1 MYKEVDKLCL
11 MLENNRDACLE
22 NGEISF
28 SRVNSNDI
36 LNIHYYNPNL
46 YDCEIATLWRNEDV
60 ALKIWNNVFCGDFF
74 ELKHPVRN
82 EIKTRAVY
90 SLMDSAKNAIF
101 FIDKNGNNPWIC
113 VNFFGFAHM
122 MFVDGHFF
130 TPDQNVI
137 SMPFID
143 FKYIRRQLVNT
154 AFNLLKYKKEL
165 FYKDSHFYI
174 NLSWD
179 RPFHHVLDNL
189 TAVFALELTKSS
201 NFFGKNFWMPKITSD
216 ELPNR
221 IPIVP
226 RLNRYFAYKFLND
239 TKQWIYNDSLKDCR
253 ISNDES
259 SLKIWLGIP
268 GERRTWLTQL
278 EGIPSILKNIA
289 KYFPKI
295 KVYVDGMTA
304 YDGER
309 IEVAD
314 NLKAFKAIKAEVD
327 KLDLD
332 IDMESL
338 SGYDYRNKICY
349 CSTCDIAISDLAT
362 TALTP
367 FLFCKK
373 PGVAFYQEARF
384 FDEGLN
390 YQKNIKSLYV
400 LNKEFLITTNVK
412 NILIKDFHIPWQHLY
427 NLAAQSLEEI
437 KGIKMHRLD
446 VPPVELV
453 AKQYD
458 LEQEL
463 GIKIPIESI
472 ALFDEVKQE
481 LNKISKEQ
489 KSNKELLESIALFDE
504 VKQELNKISKEQ
516 GVNKELLTQIISSS
530 MILQNYVNNKNLQ
543 DQSIINQNKNLIAE
557 LLYCKEQNSI
567 LEQKLAPK
575 AKSRIHNQLSYKLGQ
590 AMIANSKSIWGY
602 IRMPYVLSYIKD
614 MHKKEQ
620 IAYNEKIKAN
630 PSLKLPPLESYPD
643 YKEALK
649 EKECLTYKLGEA
661 MIKAD
666 KSPLKLGYLSLW
678 FKCKNIQKEFKKR

>member
-11 MLENNRDACLE
+11 MLENNRDVCLE
-22 NGEISF
+22 NGKISF
-28 SRVNSNDI
+28 NRVNSNDI

-122 MFVDGHFF
+122 MFVDGHFL

-143 FKYIRRQLVNT
+143 FKHIRIQLVNT

-174 NLSWD
+174 NLSWE
-179 RPFHHVLDNL
+179 RPFHHILDNL
-189 TAVFALELTKSS
+189 TAVFALELTESS

-221 IPIVP
+221 IPIVT
-226 RLNRYFAYKFLND
+226 RLNRYFAHKFLND

-253 ISNDES
+253 SSNDES

-278 EGIPSILKNIA
+278 EGIPNILKNIA

-304 YDGER
+304 YNGER
-309 IEVAD
+309 IEVTD
-314 NLKAFKAIKAEVD
+314 NLKAFTAIKAEVD
-327 KLDLD
+327 KLNLD

-338 SGYDYRNKICY
+338 SGYDYRSKICY
-349 CSTCDIAISDLAT
+349 CSTCDIAISDVGT
-362 TALTP
+362 TAVVP
-367 FLFCKK
+367 FEVCKK
-373 PGVAFYQEARF
+373 PGVIF
-384 FDEGLN
+384 FASEN
-390 YQKNIKSLYV
+390 YAKEHIKQIKNQIPSILVIDVSFLKSIA
-400 LNKEFLITTNVK
+400 NKENALFGFN
-412 NILIKDFHIPWQHLY
+412 FHIPWQHLY

-458 LEQEL
+458 LEKEL
-463 GIKIPIESI
+463 NIKIPIESI

-481 LNKISKEQ
+481 LNKLSKEQ
-489 KSNKELLESIALFDE
+489 KS
-504 VKQELNKISKEQ
+504 
-516 GVNKELLTQIISSS
+516 NKELLTQIISSS
-530 MILQNYVNNKNLQ
+530 MILQNYVNKKNLQ
-543 DQSIINQNKNLIAE
+543 DQSIINQNKNLIAK
-557 LLYCKEQNSI
+557 LIYCKEQNLI

-614 MHKKEQ
+614 MHQKEQ
-620 IAYNEKIKAN
+620 KAYNKKIKAN

-661 MIKAD
+661 MIEAD

-678 FKCKNIQKEFKKR
+678 FKCKKIQKEFKKR

>member
-90 SLMDSAKNAIF
+90 SLMDSNKNVIF

-143 FKYIRRQLVNT
+143 FKYIRIQLVNM

-174 NLSWD
+174 NLSWH
-179 RPFHHVLDNL
+179 RPFHHILDDL

-201 NFFGKNFWMPKITSD
+201 NLFGKNFWMPKITSG

-226 RLNRYFAYKFLND
+226 RLNRYFAHKFLND

-253 ISNDES
+253 SSNDES

-289 KYFPKI
+289 RYFPKI

-314 NLKAFKAIKAEVD
+314 NLKAFESIKAEVD
-327 KLDLD
+327 KLNLD

-338 SGYDYRNKICY
+338 SGYDYRSKICY
-349 CSTCDIAISDLAT
+349 CSTCDIAISDVGT
-362 TALTP
+362 TALVP
-367 FLFCKK
+367 FEVCKK
-373 PGVAFYQEARF
+373 PGVIF
-384 FDEGLN
+384 FASEI
-390 YQKNIKSLYV
+390 YA
-400 LNKEFLITTNVK
+400 KE
-412 NILIKDFHIPWQHLY
+412 
-427 NLAAQSLEEI
+427 
-437 KGIKMHRLD
+437 
-446 VPPVELV
+446 
-453 AKQYD
+453 
-458 LEQEL
+458 
-463 GIKIPIESI
+463 
-472 ALFDEVKQE
+472 
-481 LNKISKEQ
+481 
-489 KSNKELLESIALFDE
+489 
-504 VKQELNKISKEQ
+504 
-516 GVNKELLTQIISSS
+516 
-530 MILQNYVNNKNLQ
+530 
-543 DQSIINQNKNLIAE
+543 
-557 LLYCKEQNSI
+557 
-567 LEQKLAPK
+567 
-575 AKSRIHNQLSYKLGQ
+575 
-590 AMIANSKSIWGY
+590 
-602 IRMPYVLSYIKD
+602 YIK
-614 MHKKEQ
+614 
-620 IAYNEKIKAN
+620 
-630 PSLKLPPLESYPD
+630 
-643 YKEALK
+643 
-649 EKECLTYKLGEA
+649 
-661 MIKAD
+661 
-666 KSPLKLGYLSLW
+666 
-678 FKCKNIQKEFKKR
+678 

>member
-1 MYKEVDKLCL
+1 MSKEIKEFID
-11 MLENNRDACLE
+11 
-22 NGEISF
+22 S
-28 SRVNSNDI
+28 
-36 LNIHYYNPNL
+36 
-46 YDCEIATLWRNEDV
+46 
-60 ALKIWNNVFCGDFF
+60 
-74 ELKHPVRN
+74 LKHINNFEHIDGYDFNKYPCEMSLIKEMLAKVDYQGILDFWKN
-82 EIKTRAVY
+82 KISNSYGANFEIKHPLYTNVITRAVY
-90 SLMDSAKNAIF
+90 NINYVKMINYIF
-101 FIDKNGNNPWIC
+101 FIDKDNKFPWIMAQMSHIAQVIILPGKIIYIQDFWGNKVC
-113 VNFFGFAHM
+113 DWCKVRGNIFTSIDISKLTYKNIPWGFTLFNCRPM
-122 MFVDGHFF
+122 HFF
-130 TPDQNVI
+130 YYQYFTFMDIIKKQNI
-137 SMPFID
+137 KFIAND
-143 FKYIRRQLVNT
+143 ASFFKP
-154 AFNLLKYKKEL
+154 FNLEKQDVVG
-165 FYKDSHFYI
+165 F
-174 NLSWD
+174 
-179 RPFHHVLDNL
+179 
-189 TAVFALELTKSS
+189 
-201 NFFGKNFWMPKITSD
+201 MPNI
-216 ELPNR
+216 
-221 IPIVP
+221 IPIDTTFGGF
-226 RLNRYFAYKFLND
+226 LSDKANYF
-239 TKQWIYNDSLKDCR
+239 LKEIVNESIR
-253 ISNDES
+253 TLGVLSNTHNHD
-259 SLKIWLGIP
+259 LTIWLGIP

-289 KYFPKI
+289 RYFPKI

-304 YDGER
+304 HDGER
-309 IEVAD
+309 IEVTD
-314 NLKAFKAIKAEVD
+314 NLKAFTAIKAEVD
-327 KLDLD
+327 KLNLD

-338 SGYDYRNKICY
+338 SGYDYRSKICY
-349 CSTCDIAISDLAT
+349 CSTCDMAISDVGT
-362 TALTP
+362 TALVP
-367 FLFCKK
+367 FYFCKK
-373 PGVAFYQEARF
+373 PGVIF
-384 FDEGLN
+384 FASETYAKKDIE
-390 YQKNIKSLYV
+390 QIKNQIPSILAIDASFLKSIA
-400 LNKEFLITTNVK
+400 NKENALFGFN
-412 NILIKDFHIPWQHLY
+412 FHIPWQHLY

-437 KGIKMHRLD
+437 KGVKMHRLD

-463 GIKIPIESI
+463 GIKIPIESV

-489 KSNKELLESIALFDE
+489 KSNKELLESVALFDE

-516 GVNKELLTQIISSS
+516 KSNKELLTQIISGS

-630 PSLKLPPLESYPD
+630 PSLKLPPLETYPD

-661 MIKAD
+661 MIEAD
-666 KSPLKLGYLSLW
+666 KSPLKLGYLTIW
-678 FKCKNIQKEFKKR
+678 FKCKKIQKECKNR